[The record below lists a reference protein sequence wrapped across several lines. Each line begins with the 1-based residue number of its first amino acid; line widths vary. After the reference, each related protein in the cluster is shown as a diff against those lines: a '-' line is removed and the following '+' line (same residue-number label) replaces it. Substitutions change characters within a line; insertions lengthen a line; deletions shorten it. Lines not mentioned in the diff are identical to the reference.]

1 MKRILTDGYVVT
13 SNKGIATLAR
23 QIIAEQR
30 EILKN
35 SEWVE
40 LLKYDTQNGQE
51 CGLHMYTDKDTNEHN
66 QPRDY
71 KAKFEFNKHTYD
83 VVMSRALPAPLREHV
98 ERIKLLYRLNIIQMK
113 QKLRAFDSH
122 TQWRFNLL
130 TKFNLALEQDLHVLR
145 IVVYLEPDSNGQ
157 LAKVHCDQCMVTCVN
172 TTTHPGLFLQIGDA
186 SIPFHSKGDEL
197 LFFPGMKGELE
208 TGGRRNVRINC
219 RGIAPI
225 LATTGGT
232 LHAVEHWA
240 VQPEGLAQDEYRG
253 TVVFFGHSVRAI
265 QPLSPKE
272 IEALSIMK

>member
-1 MKRILTDGYVVT
+1 MKKIVTDGFAVT
-13 SNKGIATLAR
+13 SNKGIATLA
-23 QIIAEQR
+23 QQVIADQR

-35 SEWVE
+35 PEWVE
-40 LLKYDTQNGQE
+40 LLKCDTQNGQE

-71 KAKFEFNKHTYD
+71 KAKFEFNKQTYRIITNRD
-83 VVMSRALPAPLREHV
+83 LPSLLREHI
-98 ERIKLLYRLNIIQMK
+98 ERIERLYKLNINQMRRT
-113 QKLRAFDSH
+113 LRTLDLQ
-122 TQWRFNLL
+122 TQWRFDLL
-130 TKFNLALEQDLHVLR
+130 AKFNLALEQDLHVLR
-145 IVVYLEPDSNGQ
+145 IVVYLEPDSNGE

-172 TTTHPGLFLQIGDA
+172 TTTHSGLFLQIGDA

-272 IEALSIMK
+272 IGAVSILK